1 LLKGATPR
9 RRIRQHEYDTI
20 YTLENRDGQEIRDIR
35 GSLVPK
41 TSVVNKMQRGQGM
54 PIGTFVKTILIMF
67 TENTTGTNT
76 IPT

>member
-1 LLKGATPR
+1 MYTFVCFTSQ
-9 RRIRQHEYDTI
+9 IVRQ
-20 YTLENRDGQEIRDIR
+20 R

-54 PIGTFVKTILIMF
+54 PIGTFVKAILIMF
-67 TENTTGTNT
+67 TENKTGTNT